1 MSSKLFKPDS
11 DKKACRP
18 LDPTT
23 RQEPEQRKP
32 KPSKAQLKNPGK
44 AKPSQSLNNYNT
56 VREHIENELQTSRRS
71 SGPEAT
77 VKKRVSIGL
86 T

>member
-11 DKKACRP
+11 DKKAHRP

-23 RQEPEQRKP
+23 FQAPEQPKP
-32 KPSKAQLKNPGK
+32 KPSKAQLKNQGK
-44 AKPSQSLNNYNT
+44 AKQSQSLNNYNT

-86 T
+86 A

>member
-11 DKKACRP
+11 DKKAHRP

-23 RQEPEQRKP
+23 YQAPEQPKP

-44 AKPSQSLNNYNT
+44 AKQSQSHKNYNT

-71 SGPEAT
+71 SGPEAR

-86 T
+86 A

>member
-11 DKKACRP
+11 DKKARRP
-18 LDPTT
+18 FDPTVK
-23 RQEPEQRKP
+23 QAPEQPKP

-44 AKPSQSLNNYNT
+44 AKQSQSLNNYNT
-56 VREHIENELQTSRRS
+56 VREHIENELQMSRRS
-71 SGPEAT
+71 EVPEAT

-86 T
+86 S